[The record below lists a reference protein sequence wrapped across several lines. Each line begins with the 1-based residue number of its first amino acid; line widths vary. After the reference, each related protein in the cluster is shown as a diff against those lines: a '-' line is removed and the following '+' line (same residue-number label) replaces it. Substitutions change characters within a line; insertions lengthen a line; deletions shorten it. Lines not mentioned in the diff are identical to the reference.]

1 MHYRA
6 TYSPDDNKLRLYAGG
21 RLDAETYARVKAAGF
36 SWAPKQ
42 ELFVAPMWTPERADL
57 LVALAGEIED
67 EDKTLVERAE
77 ERAER
82 FGEYSESRAE
92 DAEQARAQVARIAD
106 NIPLGQPILVGH
118 HSERHA
124 RKDAERIENGM
135 RRTVKMWEQA
145 QYWKQRAAGA
155 VGAAKYKE
163 LPAVRARR
171 IKTIEADKRKRERA
185 IGEARE
191 CLARWEKVAALPE
204 SEQMAAALLLAG
216 DHTAG
221 RLRLAKKEGDRPDWD
236 QRCDAYAG
244 LSNSYPSLYAQRTV
258 EEVVSAARSAYPRLI
273 AHSQRWVEHYE
284 NRLAYEKAMMESAGG
299 IEADKNKPEVGG
311 ACRCWASP
319 SGGWSIIRKVNR
331 VSVTL
336 LDNWGNGGGDFTRVI
351 PFDKLTALMSEAQV
365 EEARNAGRIER
376 ETKRGFWLAESAPQ
390 EAPLPKLEPIPE
402 DIKAMK
408 QSLRDGVQVVVAHC
422 LFPTPPELARR
433 VVELAEIEP
442 GVTVLE
448 PSAGTGNL
456 VAAIRESVDTEVV
469 GVEVNRELCAAL
481 GRRFQSFEL
490 NVRCADFLACN
501 GDLGKFER
509 IVMNPP
515 FDHGSDIKH
524 VRHALGMLRPGGRM
538 VSIVAAGPKQ
548 REAFSDADEWIDLP
562 DGSFPGT
569 GVQTAI
575 VVYVKGGAR

>member
-1 MHYRA
+1 MNYTA
-6 TYSPDDNKLRLYAGG
+6 TYSPEDNKLRLYAST
-21 RLDAETYARVKAAGF
+21 RLDAETFARVKAAGF

-57 LVALAGEIED
+57 LTELAGEIGD

-82 FGEYSESRAE
+82 FGEYSEARAE
-92 DAEQARAQVARIAD
+92 DAEQARASVARIAD
-106 NIPLGQPILVGH
+106 GIPLGQPILVGH
-118 HSERHA
+118 HSEKHA

-145 QYWKQRAAGA
+145 RYWKERAAGA

-171 IKTIEADKRKRERA
+171 IKTIDADKRKRERF
-185 IGEARE
+185 IDEARE
-191 CLARWEKVAALPE
+191 CLALWEKVGALPE
-204 SEQMAAALLLAG
+204 EKQMAAAVQVAS
-216 DHTAG
+216 HHVAG
-221 RLRLAKKEGDRPDWD
+221 RLRLARKEGDKPDWD
-236 QRCDAYAG
+236 QKCDAYAG
-244 LSNSYPSLYAQRTV
+244 LTNSYPSLYAQRTV
-258 EEVVSAARSAYPRLI
+258 EDVLRAARNAYPLAI
-273 AHSQRWVEHYE
+273 AHSQRWVDHYS
-284 NRLAYEKAMMESAGG
+284 NRLAYEKAMLEADGG
-299 IEADKNKPEVGG
+299 TEADKTKPEKGG

-319 SGGWSIIRKVNR
+319 SGAWSIIQKVNR

-351 PFDKLTALMSEAQV
+351 PFDKLTALMSAAQV
-365 EEARNAGRIER
+365 QEAREGGRVER
-376 ETKRGFWLAESAPQ
+376 ETKRGIWLAGSMP
-390 EAPLPKLEPIPE
+390 LEPTRKVEPVPAEIT
-402 DIKAMK
+402 AMK
-408 QSLRDGVQVVVAHC
+408 ESLRGGVQVVVAHC

-433 VVELAEIEP
+433 VVELAEIRP
-442 GVTVLE
+442 GDRVLE

-456 VAAIRESVDTEVV
+456 VAAIQTSAASPVFIEK
-469 GVEVNRELCAAL
+469 VEINPKLAELTGA
-481 GRRFQSFEL
+481 
-490 NVRCADFLACN
+490 RCADFLTCH
-501 GDLGKFER
+501 DELGQFDR

-524 VRHALGMLRPGGRM
+524 VQHALGMLRAGGRL
-538 VSIVAAGPKQ
+538 VSIVAAGPRQ
-548 REAFSDADEWIDLP
+548 REAFADADEWIDLP

-575 VVYVKGGAR
+575 VIYGKGS